1 MLSHWGGIV
10 VAGLLLLWIT
20 GAAEAGADDQFYTY
34 VDDKG
39 TTVITNKWESIPEQ
53 YRARAKLMQKPPA
66 PPGQSAGTMVT
77 QATEGLKGMLS
88 MPEVKFAGLTE
99 HQSQVLILG
108 FAAAVLMGAI
118 MLMTGNPAIR
128 FLMRWLLV
136 LLAIGT
142 TASMYFSDGG
152 GGLMPKAKGAA
163 KELQKTQQGK
173 ASQVQEMESGPKEP

>member
-1 MLSHWGGIV
+1 MRRNRLVI
-10 VAGLLLLWIT
+10 AGLLLLWII
-20 GAAEAGADDQFYTY
+20 GVVEVGADDTFYTY

-66 PPGQSAGTMVT
+66 LPGQGAGTMVT
-77 QATEGLKGMLS
+77 QATEGLKEMVS
-88 MPEVKFAGLTE
+88 MPEVKFAGLSE

-118 MLMTGNPAIR
+118 MLMSGNPAIR

-136 LLAIGT
+136 LLAIGM

-163 KELQKTQQGK
+163 TNLQRAQEGKDTQVKELET
-173 ASQVQEMESGPKEP
+173 APREP